1 MNGQQQQMSRKY
13 TSSHGYANQL
23 RAHQLRHHPAWQNP
37 GSATNFLMAR
47 KGVLDIDYHP

>member
-23 RAHQLRHHPAWQNP
+23 RAHQLRHHPARQNP
-37 GSATNFLMAR
+37 GSASNFPMAR
-47 KGVLDIDYHP
+47 KGVLDLDYHP